1 MNIPHEPSAEVQT
14 SKMPADSGSGN
25 QTRLGFAK
33 FRLVWLFWLLVIPAL
48 WWALREVPLQQIV
61 DAVTSLRGWQL
72 LALAAVNIGVLA
84 IFSLRW
90 WLFLRV
96 MGGRISFLRAVGYHL
111 IGFGVSYFTVG
122 PQVGGE
128 PLQVLLVSRQPSVT
142 LPAAVSSVFL
152 DKVFELLTNFTFLMA
167 GSLLILASGA
177 TGHWPG
183 GGWWVVAAV
192 LLALPLLH
200 LLALSRGKFPI
211 TTWMARSKL
220 PVWLQRVAKLIA
232 QSEEQ
237 ISVLLRTRPAVV
249 LITAAISVAAWLAM
263 FAEYAL
269 MLRFLGQPIN
279 LVQLMTAFLASQLA
293 FLTPMPGGLG
303 ALEAGQVLAFNSF
316 GAAAAIGLSASL
328 VMRVR
333 DLIFGLLGLALA
345 GSALRKLDMRKTPIA
360 GTNFP
365 IDSVDRSS

>member
-1 MNIPHEPSAEVQT
+1 
-14 SKMPADSGSGN
+14 MPGDSGSRN
-25 QTRLGFAK
+25 QTRLGYAN
-33 FRLVWLFWLLVIPAL
+33 FRLVWLFWLLVLPAL
-48 WWALREVPLQQIV
+48 WWALREVSLQQIV
-61 DAVTSLRGWQL
+61 DTVTSLRGWQL
-72 LALAAVNIGVLA
+72 LALAAVNVGVLA

-90 WLFLRV
+90 WFFLRV
-96 MGGRISFLRAVGYHL
+96 MGGRISFSRAVGYHL
-111 IGFGVSYFTVG
+111 IGFGVSYFTIG

-128 PLQVLLVSRQPSVT
+128 PLQVLLVSRQHSVT
-142 LPAAVSSVFL
+142 LPAAVSSVLL
-152 DKVFELLTNFTFLMA
+152 DKVFELLTNFTFLMV
-167 GSLLILASGA
+167 GSLLILANGA
-177 TGHWPG
+177 TGNWPG

-192 LLALPLLH
+192 LLTLPLLH

-211 TTWMARSKL
+211 TALMARSKL
-220 PVWLQRVAKLIA
+220 PVWSQRAAKLIA

-249 LITAAISVAAWLAM
+249 LVTAAISAGGWLAM

-269 MLRFLGQPIN
+269 MLSFLGQSMS
-279 LVQLMTAFLASQLA
+279 LVQLITAFLASQLA

-333 DLIFGLLGLALA
+333 DLIFGSLGLALA
-345 GSALRKLDMRKTPIA
+345 GNALRRLNMRKNPIA
-360 GTNFP
+360 GTDFS
-365 IDSVDRSS
+365 IDSVDMPS